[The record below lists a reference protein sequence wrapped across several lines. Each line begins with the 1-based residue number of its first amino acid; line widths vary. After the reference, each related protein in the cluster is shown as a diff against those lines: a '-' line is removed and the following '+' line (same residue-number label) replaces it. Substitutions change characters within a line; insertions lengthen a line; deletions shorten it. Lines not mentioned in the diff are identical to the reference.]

1 MSTKE
6 KILFQALDLFSKY
19 GYSDV
24 TMKNVAD
31 KIGIKAPSIY
41 KHFKSKE
48 EIFYTILE
56 NAIVRLD
63 ERIQNVDD
71 YKIIKN
77 GKISLNLEKLAID
90 IFEYLLQDEYVSRV
104 RKMISIEMYKNPE
117 AMKFYVD
124 KFIEKPMIKQEEL
137 INYFGL
143 SGYGDIKVL
152 STIFY
157 SPILLAVKLHDSN
170 PEREE
175 ELIELLKETYKK
187 LEYVLFDKQSLKE
200 DI

>member
-31 KIGIKAPSIY
+31 KVGIKAPSIY

-48 EIFYTILE
+48 EIFYMILE

-124 KFIEKPMIKQEEL
+124 KFIEKPMIKHEEL

>member
-1 MSTKE
+1 MTTKE

-31 KIGIKAPSIY
+31 KVGIKAPSIY

-63 ERIQNVDD
+63 ERIHDVDD
-71 YKIIKN
+71 YKIVKN
-77 GKISLNLEKLAID
+77 GKLSLNLEKLAID
-90 IFEYLLQDEYVSRV
+90 IFKYLLHDEYVSRV

-117 AMKFYVD
+117 AMKIYVD

-143 SGYGDIKVL
+143 CNYGDVEVL

-170 PEREE
+170 PDSEE
-175 ELIELLKETYKK
+175 ELIDLLKNTYKK
-187 LEYVLFDKQSLKE
+187 LEKVIL
-200 DI
+200 

>member
-200 DI
+200 NI

>member
-1 MSTKE
+1 MTTKE

-31 KIGIKAPSIY
+31 KVGIKAPSIY

-63 ERIQNVDD
+63 ERIHDVDD
-71 YKIIKN
+71 YKIVKN
-77 GKISLNLEKLAID
+77 GKLSLNLEKLAID
-90 IFEYLLQDEYVSRV
+90 IFKYLLHDEYVSRV

-117 AMKFYVD
+117 AMKIYVD

-143 SGYGDIKVL
+143 CGYDDVKVL

-170 PEREE
+170 PDSEE
-175 ELIELLKETYKK
+175 ELIDLLKNTYKK
-187 LEYVLFDKQSLKE
+187 LEKVIL
-200 DI
+200 

>member
-31 KIGIKAPSIY
+31 KVGIKAPSIY

-48 EIFYTILE
+48 EIFYMILE

-63 ERIQNVDD
+63 ERIHNVDD

-77 GKISLNLEKLAID
+77 GNISLNLEKLAID
-90 IFEYLLQDEYVSRV
+90 IFEYLLQDEYISRV

>member
-31 KIGIKAPSIY
+31 KVGIKAPSIY

-48 EIFYTILE
+48 EIFYMILE

-63 ERIQNVDD
+63 ERIHNVDD

-90 IFEYLLQDEYVSRV
+90 IFEYLLQDEYISRV